1 MLGVAGDACGVAV
14 SPMGVDFVFYAAM
27 PVAQLV
33 RMQPETCF
41 FGDFAQGSLKR
52 GFVGRVQAACDGL
65 PKAVGVEA
73 VKQKYVA
80 CVVVQQDKHGDG
92 DFFGHGGVVGLRQP
106 ESGVSEAGRVF
117 RLPILWLAVYGLGG
131 QAWFIWLGFGLATS
145 RCCSIGLLN
154 LLSFEDGGF
163 VNYWRQ
169 PETWFG
175 VVQSKLMWRW

>member
-1 MLGVAGDACGVAV
+1 M
-14 SPMGVDFVFYAAM
+14 
-27 PVAQLV
+27 
-33 RMQPETCF
+33 
-41 FGDFAQGSLKR
+41 
-52 GFVGRVQAACDGL
+52 

-92 DFFGHGGVVGLRQP
+92 DFFGHGGMGLRQP
-106 ESGVSEAGRVF
+106 ESGVNEAGRVF
-117 RLPILWLAVYGLGG
+117 RLPILWLPVYGLGG
-131 QAWFIWLGFGLATS
+131 QAWFIWLGFGLTTI

-163 VNYWRQ
+163 ANYWRQ